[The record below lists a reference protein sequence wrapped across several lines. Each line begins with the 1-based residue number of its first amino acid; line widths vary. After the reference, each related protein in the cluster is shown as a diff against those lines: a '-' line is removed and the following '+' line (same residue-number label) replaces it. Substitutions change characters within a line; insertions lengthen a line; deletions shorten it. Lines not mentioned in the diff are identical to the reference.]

1 MEDIAMAMT
10 NRNNAKLDC
19 MIYYTLDELVPQ
31 DHLVRKMEE
40 ALDFRFIYPKVQHL
54 YSRHGRPSVDPVVLF
69 KMLIINIVFGINSMR
84 KTCQEIEVNLAYRW
98 FLGLSIDEKIP
109 NFSTWSQNYIRR
121 YKDSTI
127 FEEIFME
134 ILEQAVDY
142 GFVDFTTVFGD
153 STHQKANANKRKSV
167 KKEVEI
173 LKKKYEDDLLV
184 EINEDRECIGKEA
197 FDSMVHAEYVH
208 DEETGEEVKKLQLKQ
223 LQKAL

>member
-1 MEDIAMAMT
+1 MEIG
-10 NRNNAKLDC
+10 
-19 MIYYTLDELVPQ
+19 
-31 DHLVRKMEE
+31 
-40 ALDFRFIYPKVQHL
+40 RFVLFQTVDKVT
-54 YSRHGRPSVDPVVLF
+54 VDSLF

-184 EINEDRECIGKEA
+184 EINEDRERIGKEA
-197 FDSMVHAEYVH
+197 FDSMVYTEWYIQNMYRMKNTTVIYVQMIRSLCIQLLQEM
-208 DEETGEEVKKLQLKQ
+208 DTDNINLIQKTARIVLLETNVQRVRT
-223 LQKAL
+223 